1 MLESVRCMDAV
12 LFGNEYQ
19 EGSRWKTKV
28 LVIQIILQNTKNPYY
43 KISNF

>member
-28 LVIQIILQNTKNPYY
+28 LVININHTTEY
-43 KISNF
+43 